1 MNKIILCLI
10 SILILSGCDTV
21 KTEFQISDL
30 KDEIAELKEKN
41 ENLSLEN
48 RDLTAQVARLNVGN
62 LGGAEVEEMRKA
74 LTKKEAE
81 LNLFESRLTKRE
93 ESIKTDKTNL
103 DMDKKQFIDKNG
115 DKLEAIGE
123 ARQLKTEYE
132 FMREKYNDA
141 EARANNWLIYISIL
155 IVAFVITIFVTIH
168 KSMKYSAK
176 NSQIDTAVRII
187 EASGIDNKDKRL
199 LMSTFERLDDQS
211 DKTNS

>member
-1 MNKIILCLI
+1 MKKIILCLI
-10 SILILSGCDTV
+10 SILILSGCDEV
-21 KTEFQISDL
+21 KTQLQINDL
-30 KDEIAELKEKN
+30 KDEIADLKAKN
-41 ENLSLEN
+41 ETLSLEN

-62 LGGAEVEEMRKA
+62 QGGAEIEEMRKA

-81 LNLFESRLTKRE
+81 LRLIESRLTKRE

-103 DMDKKQFIDKNG
+103 DMDKKQFIEKNG

-132 FMREKYNDA
+132 FMREKYTAA

-155 IVAFVITIFVTIH
+155 IAAFVITIFVTIH

-176 NSQIDTAVRII
+176 NSQIDTAIRII
-187 EASGIDNKDKRL
+187 EASGIDNKNKRL
-199 LMSTFERLDDQS
+199 VMSTFERLDDQS
-211 DKTNS
+211 D